1 MEKFLVRVQVE
12 APSILRVVMNDDI
25 IVVEN
30 FLYKTIQKQLEKIIL
45 GNIKWVY
52 RQNPN
57 YSSTDIEKE
66 FIDNDPNIFNKEF
79 GDFSHRLLF
88 NNLKSEVYDLFP
100 DFKNLIQNKFKIKV
114 KKLTRIN
121 INFAFPIG
129 VVSSNYDTPHCD
141 IIETGKNYKSIV
153 CYINESDGDTVFF
166 DEFSDGNIDTS
177 KKTISTRLSPKAG
190 KAVMFDSARYHAG
203 SFPSKKIRI
212 VINIVLTVED
222 E

>member
-1 MEKFLVRVQVE
+1 
-12 APSILRVVMNDDI
+12 MNNNNI
-25 IVVEN
+25 IVVED
-30 FLYKTIQKQLEKIIL
+30 FLHKLTQKQLEKIIL
-45 GNIKWVY
+45 GTNIKWIY
-52 RQNPN
+52 RQSPN
-57 YSSTDIEKE
+57 YINDIATENE
-66 FIDNDPNIFNKEF
+66 FRHNDPNIFNKEF
-79 GDFSHRLLF
+79 GDFSHQLLF
-88 NNLKSEVYDLFP
+88 KNLKSEVYDLFP

-114 KKLTRIN
+114 KTFLRIN
-121 INFAFPIG
+121 INFVFPIG
-129 VVSSNYDTPHCD
+129 IKTLNYDTPHFD
-141 IIETGKNYKSIV
+141 IANGENYKSIV
-153 CYINESDGDTVFF
+153 CYINDSDGDTVFF

>member
-1 MEKFLVRVQVE
+1 
-12 APSILRVVMNDDI
+12 MNSDI
-25 IVVEN
+25 IVVED
-30 FLYKTIQKQLEKIIL
+30 FLHKITQKQLEKIIL
-45 GNIKWVY
+45 GTNITWVY
-52 RQNPN
+52 RQSPN
-57 YSSTDIEKE
+57 YIGINTDKE
-66 FIDNDPNIFNKEF
+66 FRDNDPNIFNKEF
-79 GDFSHRLLF
+79 GDFSHQLLF
-88 NNLKSEVYDLFP
+88 KNLKSEVYDLFP

-114 KKLTRIN
+114 KTFIRIK

-129 VVSSNYDTPHCD
+129 IKTLNYDTPHYDNAKGENC
-141 IIETGKNYKSIV
+141 KSIV

-166 DEFSDGNIDTS
+166 DEFSDGTIDTS

-212 VINIVLTVED
+212 VINIVFTVED